1 MTQKTPEFLA
11 DAVKFGINPGLERIN
26 GLCELLGHPE
36 RDFRVI
42 HIAGTNG
49 KGSATAFASSMLA
62 ASGLKTGVFT
72 SPFLERFSERIRII
86 DGREGLYRYAGDD
99 SYGEIDDISLARLT
113 DRVREASEKL
123 TGTGMEH
130 PTEFELVTAICLL
143 YFSEQKVDC
152 AVMETGLGGR
162 LDSTNIFDDPIASV
176 ITSIGMDHTA
186 VLGDT
191 IDKIAREKAGIM
203 KKDHILFCVD
213 PSHMILTDE
222 QAATVRKTLTGEA
235 AERGC
240 RLEFIKP
247 EDGTVS
253 YTDDHKMEF
262 RVDNMTVR
270 TSLLG
275 DHQCGNCSVAYA
287 AVKEASH
294 IWPSITEESCR
305 EGISMTVWK
314 CRAEVLCTDP
324 FVILDGGHNPQGARS
339 FAEVYARLDGGRL
352 IRRPVRLVIGVMADK
367 DIEGVI
373 SAYRDC
379 GLQIG
384 EVWPVKVANSRTAD
398 PAQLYNIFK
407 EVYNK
412 PINRG
417 DTDDPEEAVGTAY
430 GLSLKD
436 KVPLVVTGSL
446 YLLGQVRGKLKGIIG
461 CTTI

>member
-1 MTQKTPEFLA
+1 MTQKTPDFLT
-11 DAVKFGINPGLERIN
+11 DAVKFGINPGLERIS

-36 RDFRVI
+36 KDFRVI

-49 KGSATAFASSMLA
+49 KGSATAFISSMLA

-72 SPFLERFSERIRII
+72 SPFLERFTERIRII
-86 DGREGLYRYAGDD
+86 DGREGLNRYSEND
-99 SYGEIDDISLARLT
+99 SYGEIDDVSLARLT

-123 TGTGMEH
+123 IGQGIEH

-143 YFSEQKVDC
+143 YFSEQKIDC

-162 LDSTNIFDDPIASV
+162 LDSTNIFDEPVASV

-203 KKDHILFCVD
+203 KKGRPLYCVD
-213 PSHMILTDE
+213 PSYMILTDE
-222 QAATVRKTLTGEA
+222 QASTVRETLTEEA
-235 AERGC
+235 GKHGC
-240 RLEFIKP
+240 RLVYVKP
-247 EDGTVS
+247 LNDTIR
-253 YTDDHKMEF
+253 YTDGYRMEF
-262 RVDNMTVR
+262 CVDNMIVD

-275 DHQCGNCSVAYA
+275 DHQCGNCTVAYA

-305 EGISMTVWK
+305 EGIAGTVWK
-314 CRAEVLCTDP
+314 CRAEVLSTDP

-339 FAEVYARLDGGRL
+339 FAEVYGKLDEGRL
-352 IRRPVRLVIGVMADK
+352 IKKSVRLVIGVMADK

-384 EVWPVKVANSRTAD
+384 EVWPVKVANSRTAEPD
-398 PAQLYNIFK
+398 QLYNIIK

-417 DTDDPEEAVGTAY
+417 DTGDPEEAVGTAY
-430 GLSLKD
+430 GLSVKD